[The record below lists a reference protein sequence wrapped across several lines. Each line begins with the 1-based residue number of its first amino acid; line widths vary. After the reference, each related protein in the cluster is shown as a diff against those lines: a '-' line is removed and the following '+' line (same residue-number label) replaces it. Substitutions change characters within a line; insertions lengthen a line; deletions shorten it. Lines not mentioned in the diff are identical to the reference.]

1 VHQDVNCTWPL
12 DTVITSI
19 NLPIVSI
26 ISRLAQLNKTIVDDM
41 FDLLDL
47 RDTGVLYCLTKATS
61 HTHTEPLFAQHTAAE
76 WLWGYE
82 DRLLSNI
89 TKYIDDVLHV
99 SLTAPVVAFLTN
111 NSALFYESYSSV
123 QTGGVCGLILLLFC

>member
-1 VHQDVNCTWPL
+1 M
-12 DTVITSI
+12 
-19 NLPIVSI
+19 SI

-47 RDTGVLYCLTKATS
+47 RDTGVPHCLIEETS
-61 HTHTEPLFAQHTAAE
+61 HIDSEPLFAQHTAAE

-99 SLTAPVVAFLTN
+99 SLTAPAVAFITN

-123 QTGGVCGLILLLFC
+123 QTGGVSGFHLADLLLSAAGTSVGHPGVPVVQWSVG